1 MIAIDYW
8 VDGKVELMNLIFY
21 YNAGIV
27 LGTGISYVFA
37 RRFLT
42 RKFMYNAAWLGK
54 MWHFGKYVFATNVSS
69 SVFRNTDQF
78 VVSSVYG
85 SGVVALYSVCVRI
98 ANLVD
103 VPSQVLGD
111 ILFPKS
117 AEVMREG
124 NLERVKF
131 FYEKAVGVVL
141 AICIPGSLFIMF
153 VPKFILSIISGG
165 EYVEA
170 AYLLQLTMGYGL
182 FLPFIKQFGTIMD
195 STGSPKLN
203 FPVMTIIAVLNIGI
217 CTVAALHFG
226 PAGAAYGTMT
236 SYLICFIITSS
247 ILYKNSMPVL
257 AIASN
262 TCSSSTRK
270 HTSYFNRSFY

>member
-1 MIAIDYW
+1 
-8 VDGKVELMNLIFY
+8 
-21 YNAGIV
+21 
-27 LGTGISYVFA
+27 
-37 RRFLT
+37 
-42 RKFMYNAAWLGK
+42 
-54 MWHFGKYVFATNVSS
+54 
-69 SVFRNTDQF
+69 
-78 VVSSVYG
+78 
-85 SGVVALYSVCVRI
+85 
-98 ANLVD
+98 
-103 VPSQVLGD
+103 
-111 ILFPKS
+111 
-117 AEVMREG
+117 
-124 NLERVKF
+124 VKF

-153 VPKFILSIISGG
+153 VPKFILGIISGG

-203 FPVMTIIAVLNIGI
+203 FLVMTIIAVINIGI

-247 ILYKNSMPVL
+247 ILYKKFN
-257 AIASN
+257 ASIGN
-262 TCSSSTRK
+262 CFK
-270 HTSYFNRSFY
+270 YMFQFYPEAYQLFQQKFLLKLKAR